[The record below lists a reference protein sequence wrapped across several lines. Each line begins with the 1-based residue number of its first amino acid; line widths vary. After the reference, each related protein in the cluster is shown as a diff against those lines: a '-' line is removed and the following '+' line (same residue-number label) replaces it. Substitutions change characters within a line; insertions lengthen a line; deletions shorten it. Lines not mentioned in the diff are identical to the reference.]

1 MSDRPKYEPVQ
12 AREFKSSIP
21 AHLLGK
27 LSDSERY
34 MVETMSKLENQSDWL
49 TAIAGQNRIILIEV
63 GIRLS
68 GVEDEL
74 VKHGKTFEDLV
85 RRTVETEKLA
95 EKVSKL
101 WDWKTMMSGKWAVLW
116 ALLLLVFSAGIK
128 LLMDLW
134 TKKGP

>member
-27 LSDSERY
+27 LSESERY

-49 TAIAGQNRIILIEV
+49 STIGTQNRIILIEV
-63 GIRLS
+63 SNRLGS
-68 GVEDEL
+68 VEDEL
-74 VKHGKTFEDLV
+74 VKQGKASDDLG
-85 RRTVETEKLA
+85 RRTLEVEKISD
-95 EKVSKL
+95 KVSKL

-128 LLMDLW
+128 FLMDLW

>member
-1 MSDRPKYEPVQ
+1 MSDRPKYEQVQ

-21 AHLLGK
+21 VHLLGK
-27 LSDSERY
+27 LSESERY

-49 TAIAGQNRIILIEV
+49 AAVAGQNRIILIEMEA
-63 GIRLS
+63 RLGS
-68 GVEDEL
+68 VESEL
-74 VKHGKTFEDLV
+74 GKQGKTSEESGRRLV
-85 RRTVETEKLA
+85 EMEKLS

>member
-1 MSDRPKYEPVQ
+1 MSDRPKYETVQ

-27 LSDSERY
+27 LSESERY

-49 TAIAGQNRIILIEV
+49 TAVAGQNRIILIEMDA
-63 GIRLS
+63 RLG
-68 GVEDEL
+68 GVEAELNKQGKFSDESGRRL
-74 VKHGKTFEDLV
+74 VEM
-85 RRTVETEKLA
+85 EKLS

-116 ALLLLVFSAGIK
+116 ALLLLIFSAGIK
-128 LLMDLW
+128 FLMDLW